1 MKLHKNKILTSII
14 SILTITNVVLAKVD
28 KSDKNID
35 KNHQI
40 KSESSFEELLHSTPG
55 ILVNRVVASVNGEPI
70 LESDLKIAMVY
81 FGTKDAKLALKRLID
96 IYLIYQY
103 LSANHMATPESFLD
117 QTIKDMASQ
126 NHLTV
131 EQLYEELRKQGIS
144 PKEFRSFLRKEIL
157 ATAGFGEY
165 LRKTVHLTP
174 ADIELLKLK
183 YGKPKLE
190 RDIELLIVPKKDKDK
205 LSKLLNTTTSLKM
218 IANKLSLTPQ
228 ELEVAKGDLKKNL
241 DEQVW
246 KASKGDIVF
255 AEGKNN
261 IYVAK
266 IKNIKLVY
274 QNVDLNKLKKK
285 LLEKKMKKKYDE
297 ILNKL
302 KKESYIKVYL
312 Q

>member
-14 SILTITNVVLAKVD
+14 SMLTITNIVLAKVD
-28 KSDKNID
+28 KSNSNID

-40 KSESSFEELLHSTPG
+40 KSENSFEELLHSTPG
-55 ILVNRVVASVNGEPI
+55 VLVNRVVASVNGEPI

-165 LRKTVHLTP
+165 LRKAVHLTP
-174 ADIELLKLK
+174 TDIELLKLK

-205 LSKLLNTTTSLKM
+205 LSKLLNNTTSLKT
-218 IANKLSLTPQ
+218 IASKLSLTPQ

-274 QNVDLNKLKKK
+274 QNVDLSKLKKK